1 MPLPMMPA
9 RLPAPLHPFQS
20 VAYAGLHPGVRLVVT
35 GAVHGNETCG
45 TRAIR
50 RVMAELDAGALT
62 IVRGA
67 VTFVPVCNPLAF
79 HHHRRAGDRN
89 LNRALAPT
97 SHPREYEDHVANW
110 LCPLLAAHDG
120 LLDLHSFQS
129 AGQPFVMVGPRDN
142 RGDLEPF
149 GQAAQEEALVRVL
162 GVQRAV
168 DGWLTTYAH
177 GVARRLAT
185 AQAAAPVGTAA
196 TVADLAAAAGAPARL
211 DLHPRYGV
219 GTTEYLRSQGGWA
232 LTLECGQHDDPQS
245 PEVAYRAIRNTLAH
259 TGLIDEPAPRP
270 APVIEALSIHEVIDK
285 QHAGD
290 RFARDWQS
298 FDAVRAGTLIGTRAT
313 GEAVHAPGDG
323 WLLFPNA
330 RAEARHEWFYLARVN
345 PRFGPEPAAAAPP
358 RAAP

>member
-1 MPLPMMPA
+1 MMPLPMMPTG
-9 RLPAPLHPFQS
+9 LPAPLHPFQS
-20 VAYAGLHPGVRLVVT
+20 IAYAGRHPGPRLVVT

-50 RVMAELDAGALT
+50 RVMAELDTGALT
-62 IVRGA
+62 LVRGA
-67 VTFVPVCNPLAF
+67 VTFVPVCNPLASY
-79 HHHRRAGDRN
+79 HHRRAGDRN

-97 SHPREYEDHVANW
+97 TDPREYEDHVANW

-177 GVARRLAT
+177 GVARRLAV
-185 AQAAAPVGTAA
+185 AQATAA
-196 TVADLAAAAGAPARL
+196 ATPAADLATAPL

-219 GTTEYLRSQGGWA
+219 GTTEYMRAQGGWA

-245 PEVAYRAIRNTLAH
+245 PELAYRAVRNTLAQ
-259 TGLIDEPAPRP
+259 TGLVDDPAPRP
-270 APVIEALSIHEVIDK
+270 APLIEALSIHEVIDK

-290 RFARDWQS
+290 HFARDWQS

-313 GEAVHAPGDG
+313 GEAVRAPGDG

-330 RAEARHEWFYLARVN
+330 RAEARHEWFYLARAN
-345 PRFGPEPAAAAPP
+345 PRFGPEPTAAAAPS